1 MNYRHAYHA
10 GNHADVLKHVVL
22 LAALDLLRRKPSP
35 IFVLDTHAGRGSYQ
49 LAGHEARKSAE
60 ADAGI
65 VRLASHPPADETLAS
80 YLMAVMAHNPS
91 GRLLTYPGSP
101 ALIAQRLR
109 EQDRMVCRET
119 QPEEAQALKALFDG
133 NGQVSVQ
140 ADDGYEA
147 LKALLPPRLG
157 GQRFARGLVLVDPPF
172 EAQDKEF
179 DTALP
184 AIAEGLRR
192 WPQGVFVLWYP
203 IKLRHSMARQVRRM
217 AALPMASALRVE
229 LLVRPADSPLRMNG
243 SGVLICNP
251 PWGLE
256 PALKK
261 ALPEL
266 RRLLGEQRADSVVEW
281 IKPPA

>member
-22 LAALDLLRRKPSP
+22 LAALDLLRKKPSS

-60 ADAGI
+60 AEAGI
-65 VRLASHPPADETLAS
+65 FRVANRPPADPTLS
-80 YLMAVMAHNPS
+80 DYLMAVMAHNPT

-119 QPEEAQALKALFDG
+119 QPEEAQALKELFEA
-133 NGQVSVQ
+133 NPLVSVQ
-140 ADDGYEA
+140 AGDGYEA
-147 LKALLPPRLG
+147 LKALLPPRIG
-157 GQRFARGLVLVDPPF
+157 EQRFARGLVLIDPPY

-179 DTALP
+179 DIALP
-184 AIAEGLRR
+184 AMAEGLRR
-192 WPQGVFVLWYP
+192 WPQGVFMLWYP

-243 SGVLICNP
+243 SGLLVCNP

-256 PALKK
+256 PALKN

-266 RRLLGEQRADSVVEW
+266 RNLLGEQRAEAVVEW
-281 IKPPA
+281 IKPPV